1 MCLEISES
9 RSGEMKCIFFSGV
22 NAHKR
27 VCMAEEILSNQR
39 GKLTHPGQLLSL
51 IITTSDQYVHKVA
64 GLKIILGS
72 NSLAFTP
79 LSLNGSLPLMG
90 CSLKFSQVTIFT
102 CYNTVSLE
110 DWAVTQWKFIFNALL
125 C

>member
-1 MCLEISES
+1 
-9 RSGEMKCIFFSGV
+9 
-22 NAHKR
+22 
-27 VCMAEEILSNQR
+27 MAEEILSNQR
-39 GKLTHPGQLLSL
+39 DKLTHPGQLLSL
-51 IITTSDQYVHKVA
+51 IITTSDQYVHKAA